1 MVYTIGILRHDKIGH
16 AEERIIENCKK
27 RKLQYVVIDPFN
39 VTIGIEP
46 ELVTNHGSELKLDGI
61 ISRCEISSALAP
73 EAEAYLRL
81 LQFYENRGVPVINS
95 SQSIVT
101 CQDKFRTH
109 YTLAQ
114 KGLPTPKTFI
124 TYNYKDA
131 KRIMNDF
138 NLEFPVMIKDIYGSR
153 GSGVHKM
160 ESLKEMKELYG
171 TNFSP
176 DSAFILQE
184 FLELDRNEE
193 GEVRDLRLWVV
204 RDKLTENSKTI
215 GAVYRNARGG
225 EFRTNAY
232 HSGYVS
238 KIEDFDEEIAR
249 IGELALN
256 AVNADVAGVDI
267 AVTKDH
273 KMYLEEINISF
284 DTGPISQGII
294 GEDIWGDVVDL
305 LISRIEHK
313 KNLYS

>member
-1 MVYTIGILRHDKIGH
+1 MAYTIGILRHDKIGH

-27 RKLQYVVIDPFN
+27 RKLKYVLIDPFN

-46 ELVTNHGSELKLDGI
+46 ELVTCHGLELKLDGI

-81 LQFYENRGVPVINS
+81 LQFYENKGIPIINS
-95 SQSIVT
+95 SHSIVT

-131 KRIMNDF
+131 KKIMDDY
-138 NLEFPVMIKDIYGSR
+138 NLEFPIMIKDIYGSR
-153 GSGVHKM
+153 GAGVHKM
-160 ESLKEMKELYG
+160 STLKEMKEHYG

-176 DSAFILQE
+176 NNAFILQE
-184 FLELDRNEE
+184 FLKLERNED

-204 RDKLTENSKTI
+204 RDKLTENSKTV
-215 GAVYRNARGG
+215 GAVYRNARNK
-225 EFRTNAY
+225 EFRTNAF
-232 HSGYVS
+232 HGGYVS
-238 KIEDFDEEIAR
+238 KIEDFEEEIAR

-267 AVTKDH
+267 AITKDY

-284 DTGPISQGII
+284 DTGPITQEII
-294 GEDIWGDVVDL
+294 GVDIWEDVVDL